1 MRDFNQA
8 NLDEHLANLT
18 QNLTPEQA
26 QQVKERV
33 REKASGGWFD
43 MPPEAIDG
51 VFDLVGAVLNG
62 IVALPDIGGAGGKL
76 GSVLSGL
83 DPRQLGGVLRGGD
96 LLGQAGDAM
105 SGLAGGAGN
114 LLGSVPDIGSSVL
127 GGLAKLVGG
136 AGDLAGNAGDA
147 AGAVADLA
155 GNAGAIVDVLGAVLD
170 AAPDAGELAGA
181 ILEALGDVLSNS

>member
-8 NLDEHLANLT
+8 SLDEHLADLT

-43 MPPEAIDG
+43 MPPDAIDG
-51 VFDLVGAVLNG
+51 AFDLVGTVLNG
-62 IVALPDIGGAGGKL
+62 IVALPDIGGAGNKA
-76 GSVLSGL
+76 GSALSGL
-83 DPRQLGGVLRGGD
+83 VGN
-96 LLGQAGDAM
+96 AGHLP
-105 SGLAGGAGN
+105 SG
-114 LLGSVPDIGSSVL
+114 VPDFGGSALSS
-127 GGLAKLVGG
+127 LAKLVGG

-147 AGAVADLA
+147 VGAVADLA
-155 GNAGAIVDVLGAVLD
+155 GNAGAIVDVLGTVLD

>member
-8 NLDEHLANLT
+8 SLDEHLTNLT

-43 MPPEAIDG
+43 MPPDAIDG
-51 VFDLVGAVLNG
+51 AFDLVGAVLNG
-62 IVALPDIGGAGGKL
+62 IVALPDLGGAGGKF
-76 GSVLSGL
+76 GSAL
-83 DPRQLGGVLRGGD
+83 
-96 LLGQAGDAM
+96 
-105 SGLAGGAGN
+105 SGLAGNAGN
-114 LLGSVPDIGSSVL
+114 LLSSVPDLGSSAL

-147 AGAVADLA
+147 AGAVAELA

>member
-8 NLDEHLANLT
+8 SLDEHLANLT

-43 MPPEAIDG
+43 MPPDAIDG
-51 VFDLVGAVLNG
+51 AFDLVGAVLNG
-62 IVALPDIGGAGGKL
+62 IVALPDLGGAGGKF
-76 GSVLSGL
+76 GSAL
-83 DPRQLGGVLRGGD
+83 
-96 LLGQAGDAM
+96 
-105 SGLAGGAGN
+105 SGLAGNAGN
-114 LLGSVPDIGSSVL
+114 LLSSVPDLGCSAL

-136 AGDLAGNAGDA
+136 AGDA
-147 AGAVADLA
+147 AGAVAELA

>member
-8 NLDEHLANLT
+8 SLDEHLANLT

-43 MPPEAIDG
+43 MPPDAIDG
-51 VFDLVGAVLNG
+51 AFDLVGAVFNG

-76 GSVLSGL
+76 GSAL
-83 DPRQLGGVLRGGD
+83 
-96 LLGQAGDAM
+96 
-105 SGLAGGAGN
+105 SGLAGNAGN
-114 LLGSVPDIGSSVL
+114 LLSSVPDLGSSAL

-170 AAPDAGELAGA
+170 AAPDAGA

>member
-8 NLDEHLANLT
+8 SLDEHLANLT

-43 MPPEAIDG
+43 MPPDAIDG
-51 VFDLVGAVLNG
+51 AFDLVSAVLQG
-62 IVALPDIGGAGGKL
+62 IVVLPD
-76 GSVLSGL
+76 
-83 DPRQLGGVLRGGD
+83 
-96 LLGQAGDAM
+96 M
-105 SGLAGGAGN
+105 GGAGN
-114 LLGSVPDIGSSVL
+114 KLGSALSGLARNAGSLLGSLPDLGGSALS
-127 GGLAKLVGG
+127 GLAKLVGG

-147 AGAVADLA
+147 VGAVTDLA
-155 GNAGAIVDVLGAVLD
+155 SNAGAIVDVLSAVLD
-170 AAPDAGELAGA
+170 AGPDAGELAGA

>member
-8 NLDEHLANLT
+8 SLDEHLANLT

-43 MPPEAIDG
+43 MPPAAIDG
-51 VFDLVGAVLNG
+51 AFDLVGAVLNG
-62 IVALPDIGGAGGKL
+62 IVALPNIGNAGGKV

-83 DPRQLGGVLRGGD
+83 DPRQFGVLRGGD
-96 LLGQAGDAM
+96 LLGQAGDAV
-105 SGLAGGAGN
+105 SGLAGSAGN
-114 LLGSVPDIGSSVL
+114 LLGSVPDLGSSAL
-127 GGLAKLVGG
+127 GSLAKLVGG